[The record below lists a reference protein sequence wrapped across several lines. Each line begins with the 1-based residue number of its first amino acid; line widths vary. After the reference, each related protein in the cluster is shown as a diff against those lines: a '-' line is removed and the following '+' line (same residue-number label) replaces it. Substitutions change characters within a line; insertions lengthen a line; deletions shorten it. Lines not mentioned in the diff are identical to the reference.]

1 MPIFTV
7 DDTGVHAPSLETA
20 LADTRQQLADIFGD
34 DLANAD
40 QTPQG
45 QLAGIIAVLEA
56 VIGEALVRLGNATSV
71 NDAVGTQLDTLGEL
85 LDILRQRPTRSRV
98 TATVTGV
105 AGTNLPAASRA
116 RTSDGDVFRT
126 VADVALAPSPGVSV
140 EMEAVDEGAVRADAG
155 TLTNIVTVVAG
166 WETITNPAAAI
177 IGVPQQGDPEYR
189 TAYRRRTAHRAI
201 GSVDAIRSAIDE
213 ALGGKQNVK
222 ENFEPNSIVEQEFT
236 VYRSHVLAVVQSG
249 TDATIQRAI
258 ETARG
263 MGTGTMT
270 AIVGGT
276 PDSNALDSVNN
287 GTVNWNGT
295 DYTGLDLT
303 GSGTDALKAAALTTL
318 LAGDPVP
325 PVVAAIDGVY
335 IAQYAWSPTATPAF
349 GTGTVATDFGFGAD
363 AVVSPGPFIRTRT
376 RALTVTLAVT
386 RQPGFPGDGLDRI
399 RAAATAVATGYGVGQ
414 QVWANDFLQAV
425 ESIGGTRVTA
435 ITVQYNGA
443 DVSGLAVP
451 LDVLWLLPFANL
463 TVVIT

>member
-7 DDTGVHAPSLETA
+7 NDTGVHAPSLEA
-20 LADTRQQLADIFGD
+20 AQADTRQQLADIFGD
-34 DLANAD
+34 DIANAD

-45 QLAGIIAVLEA
+45 QLAGLIAVLEV

-116 RTSDGDVFRT
+116 RTVDGDVFRT
-126 VADVALAPSPGVSV
+126 VADVVLAPSPGVSV
-140 EMEAVDEGAVRADAG
+140 EMEAVEEGSVMAAAG
-155 TLTNIVTVVAG
+155 ALTQIVTVVAG
-166 WETITNPAAAI
+166 WETITNAAAAV
-177 IGVPQQGDPEYR
+177 IGIPRQGDPEYR
-189 TAYRRRTAHRAI
+189 TSYRRRTAHRAI
-201 GSVDAIRSAIDE
+201 GSIAAIKSAIDE
-213 ALGGKQNVK
+213 ALGGKQEVK
-222 ENFEPNSIVEQEFT
+222 DNDTKSDIVEQEFT
-236 VYRSHVLAVVQSG
+236 IYPNSILAVVQSG

-263 MGTGTMT
+263 MGVGTMT
-270 AIVGGT
+270 AIVGG
-276 PDSNALDSVNN
+276 PPNNNALDAVNN
-287 GTVNWNGT
+287 GTINWNGT

-303 GSGTDALKAAALTTL
+303 GSGTDALKAAALTAL
-318 LAGDPVP
+318 LAGDTVP

-335 IAQYAWSPTATPAF
+335 IAQYAWSPNTTPAF
-349 GTGTVATDFGFGAD
+349 GTGTVATDYGFGAD

-399 RAAATAVATGYGVGQ
+399 RSAATAVATGYGVGQ

-451 LDVLWLLPFANL
+451 LDVLWVLPFANL

>member
-1 MPIFTV
+1 
-7 DDTGVHAPSLETA
+7 
-20 LADTRQQLADIFGD
+20 
-34 DLANAD
+34 
-40 QTPQG
+40 
-45 QLAGIIAVLEA
+45 
-56 VIGEALVRLGNATSV
+56 
-71 NDAVGTQLDTLGEL
+71 
-85 LDILRQRPTRSRV
+85 
-98 TATVTGV
+98 
-105 AGTNLPAASRA
+105 
-116 RTSDGDVFRT
+116 
-126 VADVALAPSPGVSV
+126 
-140 EMEAVDEGAVRADAG
+140 
-155 TLTNIVTVVAG
+155 
-166 WETITNPAAAI
+166 
-177 IGVPQQGDPEYR
+177 
-189 TAYRRRTAHRAI
+189 
-201 GSVDAIRSAIDE
+201 
-213 ALGGKQNVK
+213 
-222 ENFEPNSIVEQEFT
+222 
-236 VYRSHVLAVVQSG
+236 
-249 TDATIQRAI
+249 
-258 ETARG
+258 
-263 MGTGTMT
+263 MT

-276 PDSNALDSVNN
+276 PDNNALDAVNN

-318 LAGDPVP
+318 LAGDTVP

-349 GTGTVATDFGFGAD
+349 GTGTVATDYGFGAD

-463 TVVIT
+463 TVVIA

>member
-34 DLANAD
+34 DIANAD

-45 QLAGIIAVLEA
+45 QLAGLIAVLETF
-56 VIGEALVRLGNATSV
+56 IGEALVRLGNATSV

-85 LDILRQRPTRSRV
+85 LDILRQRATRSRV

-116 RTSDGDVFRT
+116 RTADGDVFRT
-126 VADVALAPSPGVSV
+126 IADVAIAPSPGVSV
-140 EMEAVDEGAVRADAG
+140 EMEAVEEGAVRADAG
-155 TLTNIVTVVAG
+155 TLTNIVTVVPG
-166 WETITNPAAAI
+166 WETITNPAAAV
-177 IGVPQQGDPEYR
+177 IGVPRQGDPEYR

-201 GSVDAIRSAIDE
+201 GSGSAIESAVDE
-213 ALGGKQNVK
+213 ALGGRQRVI
-222 ENFEPNSIVEQEFT
+222 ENFTANSIVEQEFT
-236 VYRSHVLAVVQSG
+236 VYANSILAVVQSG
-249 TDATIQRAI
+249 IDATIQRAI

-263 MGTGTMT
+263 MGVGTMT

-276 PDSNALDSVNN
+276 PNNAALDAVSA

-295 DYTGLDLT
+295 DYTGLNLT
-303 GSGTDALKAAALTTL
+303 GSATDALKAAALTAL
-318 LAGDPVP
+318 LSGDPVP

-349 GTGTVATDFGFGAD
+349 GTGTVETDFGLA
-363 AVVSPGPFIRTRT
+363 ATATVSPGPFIRTRT

-386 RQPGFPGDGLDRI
+386 RQTGFPGDGLDRI

-414 QVWANDFLQAV
+414 QVWANDFLQAT
-425 ESIGGTRVTA
+425 ESISGTRVTA

-443 DVSGLAVP
+443 NISGLAVP
-451 LDVLWLLPFANL
+451 LDVLWTLPFANL
-463 TVVIT
+463 TITIT

>member
-20 LADTRQQLADIFGD
+20 QADTRQQLADIFGD

-140 EMEAVDEGAVRADAG
+140 EMEAVDEGSVMAAAG
-155 TLTNIVTVVAG
+155 TLTQIVTVVAG
-166 WETITNPAAAI
+166 WETITNPAAAV
-177 IGVPQQGDPEYR
+177 IGINRQDDPQ
-189 TAYRRRTAHRAI
+189 YRRAYINRTAHRAI
-201 GSVDAIRSAIDE
+201 GSIAAIKSAIDD
-213 ALGGKQNVK
+213 ALGGQQEVK
-222 ENFEPNSIVEQEFT
+222 DNDTKSDIVEQEFT
-236 VYRSHVLAVVQSG
+236 IYPNSILAVVQSG

-263 MGTGTMT
+263 MGVGTMT
-270 AIVGGT
+270 AIVGET
-276 PDSNALDSVNN
+276 PDNNALDAVNN
-287 GTVNWNGT
+287 GTVNWNDT

-325 PVVAAIDGVY
+325 PVVTAIDGVY

-349 GTGTVATDFGFGAD
+349 GTGTVATDYGFGAD

-376 RALTVTLAVT
+376 RALTVALAVT

-435 ITVQYNGA
+435 ITVQYGGA
-443 DVSGLAVP
+443 DASGVATP
-451 LDVLWLLPFANL
+451 LDVLWVLPFANL

>member
-1 MPIFTV
+1 MRT
-7 DDTGVHAPSLETA
+7 D
-20 LADTRQQLADIFGD
+20 
-34 DLANAD
+34 
-40 QTPQG
+40 
-45 QLAGIIAVLEA
+45 
-56 VIGEALVRLGNATSV
+56 GE
-71 NDAVGTQLDTLGEL
+71 
-85 LDILRQRPTRSRV
+85 
-98 TATVTGV
+98 
-105 AGTNLPAASRA
+105 
-116 RTSDGDVFRT
+116 
-126 VADVALAPSPGVSV
+126 
-140 EMEAVDEGAVRADAG
+140 
-155 TLTNIVTVVAG
+155 
-166 WETITNPAAAI
+166 
-177 IGVPQQGDPEYR
+177 
-189 TAYRRRTAHRAI
+189 RRTAP
-201 GSVDAIRSAIDE
+201 SVQCIAAIRSAIDE
-213 ALGGKQNVK
+213 ALGGKQNVV
-222 ENFEPNSIVEQEFT
+222 ENDTAVISVEQEFT

-263 MGTGTMT
+263 MGVGTMT

-276 PDSNALDSVNN
+276 PDNNALDAVNN

-318 LAGDPVP
+318 LAGDTVP

-414 QVWANDFLQAV
+414 QVWANDFLQAA
-425 ESIGGTRVTA
+425 ESISGTRVTA

-443 DVSGLAVP
+443 DVSGLARAFGRALVVAVRQP
-451 LDVLWLLPFANL
+451 DSGYYVRSGLWVSLTTFIVICRCLMACARVANQ
-463 TVVIT
+463 VVDDPGDDAMYVGVWSAN